1 MMNEKTT
8 GVLTVFMYLTVP
20 MGDRVRPT
28 RKNLVK
34 LGGMTYQ
41 DATEAVARFTKENG
55 DISAYSVYAQWQP
68 HPIEIQVI

>member
-20 MGDRVRPT
+20 TGDRVRPT

-41 DATEAVARFTKENG
+41 DAAEAVARFTEENK